1 MSIPPPELLNEIRKG
16 MIDAAPDE
24 WQRLELSLTSAG
36 LMIKSGLSVTKSD
49 GSVDKLHEI
58 DGDTLAACD
67 ELRESMYQA
76 GSGTWYNADI
86 IVDRSGNIESTFDY
100 ENPPFDG
107 TADPELLTEDQQ
119 EYPRDQEHLPN
130 WHPAK
135 A

>member
-24 WQRLELSLTSAG
+24 WQRLDLLLTSAG

-67 ELRESMYQA
+67 ELRESMYQE

-86 IVDRSGNIESTFDY
+86 IVDRSGKIESTFDY
-100 ENPPFDG
+100 ERPPFDG
-107 TADPELLTEDQQ
+107 TADLELLTEDQQ
-119 EYPRDQEHLPN
+119 EYPRDQEHLPD
-130 WHPAK
+130 WHPART
-135 A
+135 

>member
-24 WQRLELSLTSAG
+24 WQRLDLLLTSAG

-67 ELRESMYQA
+67 ELRESMYQE

-86 IVDRSGNIESTFDY
+86 IVDRSGKIESTFDY
-100 ENPPFDG
+100 ESPPFDG
-107 TADPELLTEDQQ
+107 TADLELLTEDQQ
-119 EYPRDQEHLPN
+119 EYPRDQEHLPD
-130 WHPAK
+130 WHPART
-135 A
+135 

>member
-1 MSIPPPELLNEIRKG
+1 MSIPPPELLTEIGKG
-16 MIDAAPDE
+16 MIDGAPDE

-67 ELRESMYQA
+67 ELRESMYQD

-119 EYPRDQEHLPN
+119 EYPRDPEHLPN

>member
-1 MSIPPPELLNEIRKG
+1 

-24 WQRLELSLTSAG
+24 WQRLELFLTSAG
-36 LMIKSGLSVTKSD
+36 LMIKSGLSVTNSD

-67 ELRESMYQA
+67 ELRERMYQE

-86 IVDRSGNIESTFDY
+86 VVDRSGKIESTFDY

-107 TADPELLTEDQQ
+107 TADPELLAEDQQ
-119 EYPRDQEHLPN
+119 EYPRDQEHLPS
-130 WHPAK
+130 WHPARS
-135 A
+135 

>member
-1 MSIPPPELLNEIRKG
+1 MSIPPPELLTEIGKG

-67 ELRESMYQA
+67 ELRESMYQD

-107 TADPELLTEDQQ
+107 TADSELLTEDQQ